1 MHAPHGEAADDQGA
15 EVRTALLLLLA
26 LAGSAAADKDPG
38 KRKTAPDRYIKAA
51 GEAFAA
57 ATAADQ
63 KGDLPTAL
71 GLYQK
76 AFAISP
82 HPASVY
88 NIADIQRRLG
98 NMSDAVVS
106 YETYLAISPDASDRK
121 TVEAVIEKLN
131 KAPSSIFIMTA
142 RLSDP
147 KAIDLKTAYILLDG
161 KIVVKPNTKM
171 TTAVDAADN
180 LGFELMVPPGKYKLE
195 AVSPLTYGLSYCAVG
210 PGERKV
216 CAVSAPPRI
225 DGNVVLSGNN
235 GQLQI
240 LTKRPG
246 NHRRD
251 TEIYKRIQRPPGRDK
266 LFVRDNNFECPAL
279 VLDVPRNGDVI
290 YAFVKQLEPGSVERC
305 RAMEITLHRL
315 AFAP

>member
-1 MHAPHGEAADDQGA
+1 MRA
-15 EVRTALLLLLA
+15 ALLVLLA
-26 LAGSAAADKDPG
+26 LAGSAAADKEPA

-88 NIADIQRRLG
+88 NIADVQRRLG
-98 NMSDAVVS
+98 KMTEAVIS

-131 KAPSSIFIMTA
+131 SEPGSVFIITAP
-142 RLSDP
+142 LSDP
-147 KAIDLKTAYILLDG
+147 KAIDLKTAYLLLDG
-161 KIVVKPNTKM
+161 KIVVKPGTPMTK
-171 TTAVDAADN
+171 AVDAGDN
-180 LGFELMVPPGKYKLE
+180 LGFELTIAPGKYKLD
-195 AVSPLTYGLSYCAVG
+195 AVSPLTYGSSYCEVR
-210 PGERKV
+210 PGERRV
-216 CAVSAPPRI
+216 CSVSAPPRV

-240 LTKRPG
+240 ATKRPA
-246 NHRRD
+246 NLRRETD
-251 TEIYKRIQRPPGRDK
+251 IYKRIQRPPGRDK
-266 LFVRDNNFECPAL
+266 LFVRDREFECPAL
-279 VLDVPRNGDVI
+279 VLDVPKGGDVV
-290 YAFVKQLEPGSVERC
+290 YAFVKQDETSHPERC
-305 RAMEITLHRL
+305 RAVEVTQHRL
-315 AFAP
+315 KFAP

>member
-1 MHAPHGEAADDQGA
+1 M
-15 EVRTALLLLLA
+15 RIALLLLLA
-26 LAGSAAADKDPG
+26 LAGTASADKDA
-38 KRKTAPDRYIKAA
+38 KRKAAPDRYIKAA

-98 NMSDAVVS
+98 KMSDAVHS
-106 YETYLAISPDASDRK
+106 YETYLAISPDAADRK

-131 KAPSSIFIMTA
+131 TEPASVFIITA

-161 KIVVKPNTKM
+161 KIVVKPDTPM
-171 TTAVDAADN
+171 TQAVDAGDN
-180 LGFELMVPPGKYKLE
+180 LGFELKLAPGKYVLD
-195 AVSPLTYGLSYCAVG
+195 AVSPLTYGSSTCSVG
-210 PGERKV
+210 PGERQI
-216 CAVSAPPRI
+216 CHVSAAPRI
-225 DGNVVLSGNN
+225 DGNVVISGNDS
-235 GQLQI
+235 QLQI
-240 LTKRPG
+240 LTTRPEG
-246 NHRRD
+246 LRRP
-251 TEIYKRIQRPPGRDK
+251 TEMYKRIQRPPGRNK
-266 LFVRDNNFECPAL
+266 LFVRDREFECPHL
-279 VLDVPRNGDVI
+279 VVDAPKGGDVL
-290 YAFVKQLEPGSVERC
+290 YTFVKQTESVSAKRC
-305 RAMEITLHRL
+305 RPYEVIQHRL
-315 AFAP
+315 KFAP